1 MSETQ
6 ERKSSSKATIRLL
19 CEKPEAIALLRAL
32 DRVDQPLKL
41 SELVALTSCDYD
53 KLLIIG
59 NKMVEMNIL
68 ELHRT
73 AVDWRIILYSIK
85 DEDIVKHIFAYYE
98 KLTEKQ
104 KAELRAEGVT
114 EV

>member
-1 MSETQ
+1 MSEDKS
-6 ERKSSSKATIRLL
+6 RKSSSKATIRLL
-19 CEKPEAIALLRAL
+19 CEKPEAIKLLRAL
-32 DRVDQPLKL
+32 DKVDQPLKL
-41 SELVALTSCDYD
+41 SELVVLTSCDYD

-85 DEDIVKHIFAYYE
+85 DEDMVKQIFQYDD
-98 KLTEKQ
+98 KLTDKR
-104 KAELRAEGVT
+104 KAELGAEGVT